1 MLENIKTVNK
11 VVDGK
16 EITVCFTESVGVEV
30 LEKKEDVIIFN
41 FNFYRLSKGV
51 FSCQRFKVFVE
62 KEHLEYIDFNVVSN
76 LEEGIYFRGE
86 KEYPLIENIL
96 TDSRAQKIR
105 SMDNLEDLEIEY
117 NYFKKMIEFE
127 RTNIQN
133 GCVNLLFSNVSNL
146 TVSLVI
152 HLEFKLKEVM
162 EVIICEIRYLRNN
175 KVFNIG

>member
-11 VVDGK
+11 VVNGK
-16 EITVCFTESVGVEV
+16 EITVCFTESVEVEV

-96 TDSRAQKIR
+96 TDSRALKIR

-146 TVSLVI
+146 KVSLVI

-175 KVFNIG
+175 KFLNIG

>member
-11 VVDGK
+11 VVNGK
-16 EITVCFTESVGVEV
+16 VITVCFNESVGVEV

-51 FSCQRFKVFVE
+51 FACHRFKVFVE

-86 KEYPLIENIL
+86 KEYSLIENIL
-96 TDSRAQKIR
+96 TDSRVLRIR

-127 RTNIQN
+127 RTNIKN
-133 GCVNLLFSNVSNL
+133 DYMNTILLSDSDIEFNLL
-146 TVSLVI
+146 TR
-152 HLEFKLKEVM
+152 LEIRLKEVM

-175 KVFNIG
+175 KFLNIG

>member
-11 VVDGK
+11 VVNCK
-16 EITVCFTESVGVEV
+16 EITVCFTESVEVEV

-51 FSCQRFKVFVE
+51 FGCHRFKVFVE
-62 KEHLEYIDFNVVSN
+62 KEYLEYIDFNVVSN

-86 KEYPLIENIL
+86 KEYRLIENIL
-96 TDSRAQKIR
+96 TDSRAQRIR
-105 SMDNLEDLEIEY
+105 TMDYLEDLEIEY

-127 RTNIQN
+127 TINNRY
-133 GCVNLLFSNVSNL
+133 GCINEALL
-146 TVSLVI
+146 I
-152 HLEFKLKEVM
+152 HLNFRLKDIM

-175 KVFNIG
+175 KFLNIG